1 MDRCEEYDCLKPIFL
16 LGRRLPIL
24 VSTHHP
30 TNRLGTVLVWLC
42 QVLLNFFKSFL
53 KFFQKFFLAPTN
65 QPTRN
70 GVGVALPGLAPGFGR
85 AGVAS
90 GGATRE
96 VPGYQATRVGLRGAM
111 ARPHGEYG

>member
-1 MDRCEEYDCLKPIFL
+1 MA
-16 LGRRLPIL
+16 LPGLI
-24 VSTHHP
+24 
-30 TNRLGTVLVWLC
+30 
-42 QVLLNFFKSFL
+42 NFFKCFL
-53 KFFQKFFLAPTN
+53 KSLKVFFSTN

-96 VPGYQATRVGLRGAM
+96 VPGYQATRQVLWRGHTVNTGKFVFLTHCIFLKFKLGLHYKA
-111 ARPHGEYG
+111 AACVPLSKV

>member
-1 MDRCEEYDCLKPIFL
+1 MK
-16 LGRRLPIL
+16 
-24 VSTHHP
+24 S
-30 TNRLGTVLVWLC
+30 
-42 QVLLNFFKSFL
+42 LNVFFS
-53 KFFQKFFLAPTN
+53 TN

-96 VPGYQATRVGLRGAM
+96 VPAGYQATRVGLRGAM

>member
-1 MDRCEEYDCLKPIFL
+1 M
-16 LGRRLPIL
+16 
-24 VSTHHP
+24 
-30 TNRLGTVLVWLC
+30 
-42 QVLLNFFKSFL
+42 
-53 KFFQKFFLAPTN
+53 
-65 QPTRN
+65 
-70 GVGVALPGLAPGFGR
+70 PGLAPGFGR